1 MSAMDYDNDELIFL
15 DDDGSVEEQT
25 LLGKDWN
32 ILIVDDD
39 EEIHTVT
46 RLALSDLIVNDRKL
60 NFIHAYSA
68 KQAKEMLHEY
78 GNSIAIILLDVVMET
93 DDAGFDVVKYIR
105 EDMKLVEPRIIL
117 RTGQPGYAPE
127 EQVIKVYDINDYKTK
142 TELTRAKLLTTI
154 ISSLR
159 SYQQIVTISQS
170 RAGLEKIITS
180 SANLFEEHSVKE
192 FC

>member
-1 MSAMDYDNDELIFL
+1 MDYDNDELIFL

-68 KQAKEMLHEY
+68 KQAKLSIDQAWTEVNK
-78 GNSIAIILLDVVMET
+78 NSN
-93 DDAGFDVVKYIR
+93 K
-105 EDMKLVEPRIIL
+105 
-117 RTGQPGYAPE
+117 
-127 EQVIKVYDINDYKTK
+127 
-142 TELTRAKLLTTI
+142 
-154 ISSLR
+154 
-159 SYQQIVTISQS
+159 
-170 RAGLEKIITS
+170 
-180 SANLFEEHSVKE
+180 
-192 FC
+192 

>member
-159 SYQQIVTISQS
+159 S
-170 RAGLEKIITS
+170 
-180 SANLFEEHSVKE
+180 
-192 FC
+192 